1 MPDVPPTFPDLDLR
15 LVRCFTV
22 VAEHRHFG
30 RAADALHTTQPSL
43 SRQIRRLERQM
54 GTCLLDRSPRG
65 TELTE
70 AGETFLP
77 LARALLESAARA
89 MTHTWAA
96 AQPKRITVGYTTN
109 LIVTPAVVALR
120 RRNPDA
126 EVRAVHLPW
135 NQPREALLDGR
146 ADVVVTRLPVRTEGL
161 RVTVLR
167 EEARILV
174 VPVGHRLADRDFV
187 TLDDLAD
194 EPVPR
199 VPDPGWNAFWRIDP
213 RPGGRPAPDGPLVED
228 VEDKIEHIAAGQAV
242 AIVPAGEY
250 LNRLRPG
257 LTTVPLKGVTPS
269 HVVLATRAG
278 DHNRLVTAFRELA
291 GHHLVAPTHRKQA
304 PEPTSMQA
312 ADHEPHGGVQ
322 PSSQK
327 AG

>member
-1 MPDVPPTFPDLDLR
+1 MPDVPPKFPDLDLR

-54 GTCLLDRSPRG
+54 GACLLDRSPRG

-70 AGETFLP
+70 AGDAFLP
-77 LARALLESAARA
+77 LARTLLESATRA
-89 MTHTWAA
+89 MSHAWAA
-96 AQPKRITVGYTTN
+96 AQPKRITIGYTTN
-109 LIVTPAVVALR
+109 LIVTPAVVELR
-120 RRNPDA
+120 RRNPDT

-146 ADVVVTRLPVRTEGL
+146 ADVVVTRLPLRTEGL
-161 RVTVLR
+161 QVTVLH
-167 EEARILV
+167 EESRILV
-174 VPVGHRLADRDFV
+174 VPLGHPLADRDFV
-187 TLDDLAD
+187 TLDDIAD
-194 EPVPR
+194 EPMPR
-199 VPDPGWNAFWRIDP
+199 LPDPGWNAFWRIDP

-257 LTTVPLKGVTPS
+257 VTTVPLKGVTPS

-278 DHNRLVTAFRELA
+278 DHNQLVRAFRELA
-291 GHHLVAPTHRKQA
+291 GHYLAPVTRA
-304 PEPTSMQA
+304 LTERV
-312 ADHEPHGGVQ
+312 PHGL
-322 PSSQK
+322 K
-327 AG
+327 RTAE

>member
-15 LVRCFTV
+15 LVRSFTV

-30 RAADALHTTQPSL
+30 RAAHALHTTQPSL

-54 GTCLLDRSPRG
+54 GACLLDRSPRG

-70 AGETFLP
+70 AGEAFLP
-77 LARALLESAARA
+77 LARTLLESAAGA
-89 MTHTWAA
+89 MTHAWAA

-109 LIVTPAVVALR
+109 LIVTPAVVELR

-146 ADVVVTRLPVRTEGL
+146 ADVVVTRLPLRAEGL
-161 RVTVLR
+161 QATVLR
-167 EEARILV
+167 EESRILV
-174 VPVGHRLADRDFV
+174 VPLGHRLADRDFV
-187 TLDDLAD
+187 TLDDIAD
-194 EPVPR
+194 EPMPR

-278 DHNRLVTAFRELA
+278 DHNRLVRAFRELA
-291 GHHLVAPTHRKQA
+291 GHHLALPPGDRPTVSGATQA
-304 PEPTSMQA
+304 RSPL
-312 ADHEPHGGVQ
+312 
-322 PSSQK
+322 
-327 AG
+327 